1 MKQSYIKTIFRGFF
15 FIVIKIIITTN
26 CFAQEPEAQIL
37 KMMPEIPSEIS
48 EPSQRAEYL
57 VMHFWDKFDFRDTS
71 FLLTDHLL
79 ERSFVDYIDLLSI
92 VSYETTEESID
103 TLMKKAEEKH
113 SIFSFILKLSEQY
126 LYEPASP
133 LCNEEKLIPFLQYA
147 LQSTLLDGTEKI
159 RPAFL
164 LESITKNR
172 IRTIANNFTYTLIDE
187 ETGDLH
193 SVKAD
198 YTLLYFNDPECE
210 DCIMLIKQL
219 IASPAINN
227 LINQGKLKILM
238 VYVNDDIEA
247 WEKHASDISDSWIYS
262 RDAEQKINNEGIYN
276 IKQFPTMYLL
286 DKEKK
291 VLLKD
296 TTFED
301 LEKTL
306 QDVLI

>member
-1 MKQSYIKTIFRGFF
+1 MKQSYIKTTFRGFF
-15 FIVIKIIITTN
+15 FIAIKIIITTN
-26 CFAQEPEAQIL
+26 CFAQEPKTEL
-37 KMMPEIPSEIS
+37 LEMMPEIPSEIN

-71 FLLTDHLL
+71 FLMTDHLL

-92 VSYETTEESID
+92 VPYETTEKSIN
-103 TLMKKAEEKH
+103 TLMKKTEGKH

-147 LQSTLLDGTEKI
+147 LQSSLLDGTEKI

-172 IRTIANNFTYTLIDE
+172 IGTMANDITYTLINRE
-187 ETGDLH
+187 AGNLH

-219 IASPAINN
+219 ITSSVINN
-227 LINQGKLKILM
+227 LINQGKLKILT
-238 VYVNDDIEA
+238 VYVNDDVEA
-247 WEKHASDISDSWIYS
+247 WEKHASDVSDLWIYS
-262 RDAEQKINNEGIYN
+262 RDAEQKINIEGIYN

-286 DKEKK
+286 DIDKK
-291 VLLKD
+291 ILLKD
-296 TTFED
+296 TTFEN
-301 LEKTL
+301 LENYFRMF
-306 QDVLI
+306 